1 MVVWMLQALYIYSPI
16 MDGCGAYV
24 AVELGVT

>member
-1 MVVWMLQALYIYSPI
+1 MVIWVLQALYIYSPI

-24 AVELGVT
+24 AVESGIT